1 MDGPSHY
8 NEAEKLVQGGS
19 SVLVGPTSTDLTKAL
34 IHATLALTAAT
45 IGASLDSAWER
56 TAQANS
62 WRDVLR

>member
-45 IGASLDSAWER
+45 IGASLDSQWQS
-56 TAQANS
+56 TVQAND
-62 WRDVLR
+62 WREALR